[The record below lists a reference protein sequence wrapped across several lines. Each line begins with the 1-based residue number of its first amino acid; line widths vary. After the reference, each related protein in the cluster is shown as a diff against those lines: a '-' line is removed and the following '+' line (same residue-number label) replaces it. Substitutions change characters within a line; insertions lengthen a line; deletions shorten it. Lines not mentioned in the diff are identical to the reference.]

1 MADGME
7 SVPQPDSETD
17 GPGPGSAAAPGE
29 DEAEATKRGRGRPRL
44 SDRDRLQRRL
54 NSRKKY
60 DNRRIYIGESY
71 VVWAALRERYGW
83 SDKRLALHLVQLE
96 QGVRDRRHSK
106 PGAEEQNSKI
116 NSSQK
121 VKKQAISSLKTLV
134 VWYEHHKQTCK
145 QEPVLYELQR
155 VCDCSVAVVWQC
167 EAGHQYLQRLEPV
180 QKNCHTPGAE
190 PVTKDS
196 VAVSSSEENQSQQRC
211 PVEKKVRKDKKGT
224 SRRKQGQSNE
234 LYMKCESDTSTC
246 DESDSDQKFE
256 EYFNVKL
263 IDVDAGESNYEGGN
277 KEGGANAKANAL
289 RSVGKPKETDK
300 NEDRHG
306 TEIRELASPYRAQ
319 SACRSSTGEGNEH
332 PLPAELPTLNN
343 TSHTLGKDALN
354 SLTTNCPIT
363 VQIST
368 VQSSEITS
376 ITDSEFGQVPL
387 DTAQQVNPT
396 EYEEMTC
403 TFSEQ
408 LTYVNPVGE
417 CYSIEEQH
425 ETTEW
430 SEHPGVIGERTVID
444 GSALPP
450 TEPRETAQEMTHKPK
465 RKKRG
470 HIIDADGMF
479 QLFHC
484 PHEGCSQVYI
494 TLNSF
499 QNHVNLVHRKGKTK
513 VCSHPGCGKRFYLS
527 NHLRRHMIIHSG
539 VRDFICETCGKS
551 FKRKNH
557 LEVHRRT
564 HTGETPLQCEIC
576 GYQCRQRA
584 SLNWHMKKHDTEI
597 QYNFTCEYCGKK
609 FEKMDSVK
617 FHKLKSHPEN
627 QTM

>member
-1 MADGME
+1 MADGIG
-7 SVPQPDSETD
+7 SV
-17 GPGPGSAAAPGE
+17 A
-29 DEAEATKRGRGRPRL
+29 EAESGPPPPDEGEAEGTKRGRGRPRL
-44 SDRDRLQRRL
+44 SDTDRLQRRL

-96 QGVRDRRHSK
+96 QGARAKRHSK
-106 PGAEEQNSKI
+106 SGAEEQNSKI

-121 VKKQAISSLKTLV
+121 VKKQAVSSLKTLV

-145 QEPVLYELQR
+145 QEPVLHELQR

-167 EAGHQYLQRLEPV
+167 EAGHQYLQCLEPV
-180 QKNCHTPGAE
+180 QKNCHVPDAE
-190 PVTKDS
+190 PPAKDS
-196 VAVSSSEENQSQQRC
+196 VTVSSSEENQSQQPC
-211 PVEKKVRKDKKGT
+211 PVEKKVRKDKRGT
-224 SRRKQGQSNE
+224 IRKNPGQSNE
-234 LYMKCESDTSTC
+234 LYMKCESDTATC
-246 DESDSDQKFE
+246 DESDSDQKFQ

-263 IDVDAGESNYEGGN
+263 IDVDARESIYEGGN
-277 KEGGANAKANAL
+277 KEGGVNAKVL
-289 RSVGKPKETDK
+289 SSVGQPTEETDK
-300 NEDRHG
+300 NEDKHG
-306 TEIRELASPYRAQ
+306 TEVRELASPCRAQ
-319 SACRSSTGEGNEH
+319 SPCKSSIDEGNHLSLSSE
-332 PLPAELPTLNN
+332 LPALNN
-343 TSHTLGKDALN
+343 ISQNVEKDALN
-354 SLTTNCPIT
+354 SLAANCPVT

-376 ITDSEFGQVPL
+376 ITDSEFEHVPL
-387 DTAQQVNPT
+387 DPAQQVNPT

-417 CYSIEEQH
+417 CYSIEGQNEA
-425 ETTEW
+425 TEW
-430 SEHPGVIGERTVID
+430 SEHPGVIGERTVIV

-450 TEPRETAQEMTHKPK
+450 TEPKEAAQEMPHKPK
-465 RKKRG
+465 RKKWG

-513 VCSHPGCGKRFYLS
+513 ICSHPGCGKKFYLS

-557 LEVHRRT
+557 LEVHRRM

-597 QYNFTCEYCGKK
+597 QYNFTCEHCGKK

-617 FHKLKSHPEN
+617 FHKLKSHPDVKPCDATGIVL
-627 QTM
+627 Q

>member
-1 MADGME
+1 MAEGAE
-7 SVPQPDSETD
+7 SVA
-17 GPGPGSAAAPGE
+17 GP
-29 DEAEATKRGRGRPRL
+29 EAEAGSGPAETGHAAAKAAKRGRGRPRL
-44 SDRDRLQRRL
+44 SDSDRMRQRV

-60 DNRRIYIGESY
+60 DNRRIYIGESFA
-71 VVWAALRERYGW
+71 VWAALRERYGW
-83 SDKRLALHLVQLE
+83 SDKRLAEHLVQLE
-96 QGVRDRRHSK
+96 QRPSK
-106 PGAEEQNSKI
+106 SGAEHQNSKI
-116 NSSQK
+116 NSSHK
-121 VKKQAISSLKTLV
+121 VRKHAVSSLKTLV

-145 QEPVLYELQR
+145 QEPLLYELQQM
-155 VCDCSVAVVWQC
+155 CDCSVAVVWQC
-167 EAGHQYLQRLEPV
+167 EAGHQYLHHMEPV
-180 QKNCHTPGAE
+180 QNTCHSPASE
-190 PVTKDS
+190 PIVKSKLTIS
-196 VAVSSSEENQSQQRC
+196 NSEENLNQQQC
-211 PVEKKVRKDKKGT
+211 VVEKKKSKTKRNAIRKKP
-224 SRRKQGQSNE
+224 GQSNE
-234 LYMKCESDTSTC
+234 LYMKCESETSTC
-246 DESDSDQKFE
+246 DESDSDQKFK

-263 IDVDAGESNYEGGN
+263 IDVEANHPSYGGGN
-277 KEGGANAKANAL
+277 KVN
-289 RSVGKPKETDK
+289 GKPQALSSGEESSKVEGQNGQLERTAIDEPASSCQTQSPCR
-300 NEDRHG
+300 NSIVEDN
-306 TEIRELASPYRAQ
+306 TPSLA
-319 SACRSSTGEGNEH
+319 
-332 PLPAELPTLNN
+332 AELPTLN
-343 TSHTLGKDALN
+343 TLVQTVGKDALY
-354 SLTTNCPIT
+354 SLTTNCPVT

-376 ITDSEFGQVPL
+376 ITEEFGQVPL
-387 DTAQQVNPT
+387 DTAQQVNPA

-408 LTYVNPVGE
+408 LTYVNPVAE
-417 CYSIEEQH
+417 CYTIEEQN
-425 ETTEW
+425 EATEW
-430 SEHPGVIGERTVID
+430 NDHPDVIAERTVID

-450 TEPRETAQEMTHKPK
+450 VEAGENTQDMPHKPK

-470 HIIDADGMF
+470 HVIDADGMF

-484 PHEGCSQVYI
+484 PHEGCNQVYI

-617 FHKLKSHPEN
+617 FHKLKSHPEC

>member
-1 MADGME
+1 M
-7 SVPQPDSETD
+7 
-17 GPGPGSAAAPGE
+17 
-29 DEAEATKRGRGRPRL
+29 R
-44 SDRDRLQRRL
+44 QRF
-54 NSRKKY
+54 
-60 DNRRIYIGESY
+60 
-71 VVWAALRERYGW
+71 
-83 SDKRLALHLVQLE
+83 
-96 QGVRDRRHSK
+96 
-106 PGAEEQNSKI
+106 
-116 NSSQK
+116 
-121 VKKQAISSLKTLV
+121 KKQAVSSLKTLV

-145 QEPVLYELQR
+145 QEPVLYELQQ
-155 VCDCSVAVVWQC
+155 VCECSVAIVWQC
-167 EAGHQYLQRLEPV
+167 EAGHQYLQCLEPV
-180 QKNCHTPGAE
+180 QKNCHTPDAE
-190 PVTKDS
+190 PAAKDS
-196 VAVSSSEENQSQQRC
+196 VTVSTSEETQSQQPR
-211 PVEKKVRKDKKGT
+211 PVTKKVRKEKRGT
-224 SRRKQGQSNE
+224 ARRKPGQSNE

-246 DESDSDQKFE
+246 DESDSEQKFE

-263 IDVDAGESNYEGGN
+263 IDVDASESVYDTAS
-277 KEGGANAKANAL
+277 KEGGVNDKALN
-289 RSVGKPKETDK
+289 SGGKPCEETDK
-300 NEDRHG
+300 NEGRHG
-306 TEIRELASPYRAQ
+306 TEVGELVSPCRAQ
-319 SACRSSTGEGNEH
+319 SPCKSSIGEDH
-332 PLPAELPTLNN
+332 LPLPAQLPALTDVPQ
-343 TSHTLGKDALN
+343 TVEKDALS
-354 SLTTNCPIT
+354 SLTADCPVT

-376 ITDSEFGQVPL
+376 ITESEFGQVPL
-387 DTAQQVNPT
+387 GTAQPVNPP

-417 CYSIEEQH
+417 CYTIAGQTEG
-425 ETTEW
+425 TEW

-444 GSALPP
+444 GSALPA
-450 TEPRETAQEMTHKPK
+450 TEPKEAAQKTPHKPK
-465 RKKRG
+465 RKKG
-470 HIIDADGMF
+470 GYIIDADGMF

-557 LEVHRRT
+557 LEVHRRM

-584 SLNWHMKKHDTEI
+584 SLNWHMKKHNTEI

-609 FEKMDSVK
+609 FEKMESVK
-617 FHKLKSHPEN
+617 FHKLKSHPEC

>member
-1 MADGME
+1 MAEGAE
-7 SVPQPDSETD
+7 SATGPQGESEADSR
-17 GPGPGSAAAPGE
+17 AA
-29 DEAEATKRGRGRPRL
+29 KRGRGRPRL
-44 SDRDRLQRRL
+44 SDSERLRQRV

-60 DNRRIYIGESY
+60 DNRRIYIGEAFG
-71 VVWAALRERYGW
+71 VWAALRERHGW
-83 SDKRLALHLVQLE
+83 SDRRLAQHLVQLE
-96 QGVRDRRHSK
+96 QRRSK
-106 PGAEEQNSKI
+106 SGSEGQNLKI

-121 VKKQAISSLKTLV
+121 ARKQAISSLKTLV
-134 VWYEHHKQTCK
+134 MWYEQHKQTCK
-145 QEPVLYELQR
+145 QELLLYELQQ

-167 EAGHQYLQRLEPV
+167 EAGHQYLQHMEPV
-180 QKNCHTPGAE
+180 QNICHV
-190 PVTKDS
+190 PVALPTAKGNMTIS
-196 VAVSSSEENQSQQRC
+196 NLEENRNRQQRSA
-211 PVEKKVRKDKKGT
+211 EKKGSKAKRDVI
-224 SRRKQGQSNE
+224 RRQRGQSNE
-234 LYMKCESDTSTC
+234 LYIKCETDTSTC
-246 DESDSDQKFE
+246 DGSDSDHKFK

-263 IDVDAGESNYEGGN
+263 VDVDANKPNYEGGN
-277 KEGGANAKANAL
+277 KLNSKTQTL
-289 RSVGKPKETDK
+289 SSVEKCSKGEDK
-300 NEDRHG
+300 KDQSRTAIHEPS
-306 TEIRELASPYRAQ
+306 SPHRAQ
-319 SACRSSTGEGNEH
+319 SPCKSSATEGNH
-332 PLPAELPTLNN
+332 PSLPTLNTIVQTVDKN
-343 TSHTLGKDALN
+343 ALY
-354 SLTTNCPIT
+354 SLTTNCPVT

-376 ITDSEFGQVPL
+376 ITEEFGQVPL
-387 DTAQQVNPT
+387 DTAQVNPT
-396 EYEEMTC
+396 DYEEMTC

-408 LTYVNPVGE
+408 LTYVNPVSD
-417 CYSIEEQH
+417 CYTIEGQNEP
-425 ETTEW
+425 TEW
-430 SEHPGVIGERTVID
+430 SEHPDVIGERTVIA
-444 GSALPP
+444 GSGTP
-450 TEPRETAQEMTHKPK
+450 TEPSETARDMPHKPK

-470 HIIDADGMF
+470 HVIDADGMF

-484 PHEGCSQVYI
+484 PHDGCSQVYV

-584 SLNWHMKKHDTEI
+584 SLNWHMKKHNTEI

-617 FHKLKSHPEN
+617 FHKLKSHPEC
-627 QTM
+627 QAM

>member
-1 MADGME
+1 MADGLE
-7 SVPQPDSETD
+7 PAAADSEPPPGD
-17 GPGPGSAAAPGE
+17 G
-29 DEAEATKRGRGRPRL
+29 EAKRGRGRPRL
-44 SDRDRLQRRL
+44 SDTDRLQRRL

-83 SDKRLALHLVQLE
+83 SDKRLALHLVQLD
-96 QGVRDRRHSK
+96 QGGPRDRRHSK
-106 PGAEEQNSKI
+106 SGAEEQNSKI

-121 VKKQAISSLKTLV
+121 VKRQAVSSLKTLV

-155 VCDCSVAVVWQC
+155 VCECSVAIVWQC
-167 EAGHQYLQRLEPV
+167 EAGHQYLQCLEPV
-180 QKNCHTPGAE
+180 QKNCHSPGAE
-190 PVTKDS
+190 PAAKDS
-196 VAVSSSEENQSQQRC
+196 VAEETQSQQHH
-211 PVEKKVRKDKKGT
+211 PATKKGRKGKRGT
-224 SRRKQGQSNE
+224 ARRKPGQSNE

-246 DESDSDQKFE
+246 DGSDSEQKFE

-263 IDVDAGESNYEGGN
+263 IDVDASDSVYDTAN
-277 KEGGANAKANAL
+277 KEGGVSAKVL
-289 RSVGKPKETDK
+289 SSGGKPNEAADK
-300 NEDRHG
+300 NEDSHD
-306 TEIRELASPYRAQ
+306 TEVGELASPCRVQ
-319 SACRSSTGEGNEH
+319 SPCKSSNGEDH
-332 PLPAELPTLNN
+332 LALPAELPALANVPQPVE
-343 TSHTLGKDALN
+343 KDALS
-354 SLTTNCPIT
+354 SLTANCPVT
-363 VQIST
+363 VQLST

-376 ITDSEFGQVPL
+376 ITESEFGQVPL
-387 DTAQQVNPT
+387 DTAQPVNPA

-417 CYSIEEQH
+417 CYTITGQAEG
-425 ETTEW
+425 TEW

-444 GSALPP
+444 DSALPA
-450 TEPRETAQEMTHKPK
+450 TEPKEAAEKTPHKPK
-465 RKKRG
+465 RKKG
-470 HIIDADGMF
+470 GYIIDADGMF

-557 LEVHRRT
+557 LEVHRRM

-609 FEKMDSVK
+609 FEKMESVK
-617 FHKLKSHPEN
+617 FHKLKSHPEC

>member
-1 MADGME
+1 MISLHATLTYWEIVYLAGY
-7 SVPQPDSETD
+7 SSGLPLP
-17 GPGPGSAAAPGE
+17 SAG
-29 DEAEATKRGRGRPRL
+29 K
-44 SDRDRLQRRL
+44 S
-54 NSRKKY
+54 
-60 DNRRIYIGESY
+60 
-71 VVWAALRERYGW
+71 
-83 SDKRLALHLVQLE
+83 
-96 QGVRDRRHSK
+96 
-106 PGAEEQNSKI
+106 GAEEQNSKI
-116 NSSQK
+116 NSLQK
-121 VKKQAISSLKTLV
+121 VRKQAISSLKTLV

-145 QEPVLYELQR
+145 QEPLLYELQQ

-167 EAGHQYLQRLEPV
+167 EAGHQYLQHMEPI
-180 QKNCHTPGAE
+180 QNICHSVEKGNTTTTGAKE
-190 PVTKDS
+190 NLNGQQCP
-196 VAVSSSEENQSQQRC
+196 AENQENKAKR
-211 PVEKKVRKDKKGT
+211 DAI
-224 SRRKQGQSNE
+224 RRKPGQSNE

-246 DESDSDQKFE
+246 DELDSDHKFK

-263 IDVDAGESNYEGGN
+263 IDVDASNTNYEGGN
-277 KEGGANAKANAL
+277 KVNGKAL
-289 RSVGKPKETDK
+289 QLTSVKLSKEEEK
-300 NEDRHG
+300 NKDQDRTIVH
-306 TEIRELASPYRAQ
+306 EPASPCQAQ
-319 SACRSSTGEGNEH
+319 SPCKNSKTEGNH
-332 PLPAELPTLNN
+332 HALPVELPTLN
-343 TSHTLGKDALN
+343 TIVQTVEKDPLYTLAA
-354 SLTTNCPIT
+354 NCPVT

-368 VQSSEITS
+368 VQGSEITS
-376 ITDSEFGQVPL
+376 ITEELGQVPL
-387 DTAQQVNPT
+387 DTARVNPT

-417 CYSIEEQH
+417 CYTIEEQN

-430 SEHPGVIGERTVID
+430 NEHPDVIGERTVVD
-444 GSALPP
+444 GSGLPP
-450 TEPRETAQEMTHKPK
+450 DQPSENAQDVPHKPK

-470 HIIDADGMF
+470 HVIDADGMF

-484 PHEGCSQVYI
+484 PHEGCNQVYI

-617 FHKLKSHPEN
+617 FHKLKSHPEC
-627 QTM
+627 QTL

>member
-1 MADGME
+1 M
-7 SVPQPDSETD
+7 PTL
-17 GPGPGSAAAPGE
+17 
-29 DEAEATKRGRGRPRL
+29 L
-44 SDRDRLQRRL
+44 SKDDVRWCRHPV
-54 NSRKKY
+54 N
-60 DNRRIYIGESY
+60 
-71 VVWAALRERYGW
+71 LR
-83 SDKRLALHLVQLE
+83 
-96 QGVRDRRHSK
+96 
-106 PGAEEQNSKI
+106 
-116 NSSQK
+116 
-121 VKKQAISSLKTLV
+121 VKKQAIGALKTLV
-134 VWYEHHKQTCK
+134 VWYEHHKQMCK

-180 QKNCHTPGAE
+180 QKNCHSPNVEPTPEGSLTISIPE
-190 PVTKDS
+190 G
-196 VAVSSSEENQSQQRC
+196 NQSRQPR
-211 PVEKKVRKDKKGT
+211 PAERKAGKDKTGPV
-224 SRRKQGQSNE
+224 RRKPGQSNE
-234 LYMKCESDTSTC
+234 QYMKCESDTSTC
-246 DESDSDQKFE
+246 DESDLDRKFK

-263 IDVDAGESNYEGGN
+263 IDVDASEPSYEGGN
-277 KEGGANAKANAL
+277 KEGGAKA
-289 RSVGKPKETDK
+289 KETALGSAGRPEETDR
-300 NEDRHG
+300 NEDGRG
-306 TEIRELASPYRAQ
+306 TEIRGLASPRRAPSQ
-319 SACRSSTGEGNEH
+319 CKSAVAEGSHPSLPGGLSTLDNVSQTVE
-332 PLPAELPTLNN
+332 
-343 TSHTLGKDALN
+343 KDVLN
-354 SLTTNCPIT
+354 SLTPNCPVT
-363 VQIST
+363 VQIAT

-376 ITDSEFGQVPL
+376 ITDSGFGRVSL
-387 DTAQQVNPT
+387 DPAQPVNRT

-408 LTYVNPVGE
+408 LMYVTPEGE
-417 CYSIEEQH
+417 CYSIEEH
-425 ETTEW
+425 GATTEW
-430 SEHPGVIGERTVID
+430 SEHSGVIGERTIID

-450 TEPRETAQEMTHKPK
+450 TDPRETVQEMQHKTK

-527 NHLRRHMIIHSG
+527 NHLRRHMIIHTD
-539 VRDFICETCGKS
+539 VRDFICETCGKP

-617 FHKLKSHPEN
+617 FHKLKSHPEHES
-627 QTM
+627 M

>member
-1 MADGME
+1 MADGTE
-7 SVPQPDSETD
+7 PVARGDSEP
-17 GPGPGSAAAPGE
+17 PGPPGE
-29 DEAEATKRGRGRPRL
+29 GEADAAKRGRGRPRL
-44 SDRDRLQRRL
+44 SDDDRLQRRL
-54 NSRKKY
+54 SSRKKY

-71 VVWAALRERYGW
+71 TVWAALRERRGW

-96 QGVRDRRHSK
+96 QGGGERRHSK
-106 PGAEEQNSKI
+106 SGAEEQNAKI

-121 VKKQAISSLKTLV
+121 VKKPAVSSLKSLV
-134 VWYEHHKQTCK
+134 VWYQHHVQTCK
-145 QEPVLYELQR
+145 EEPVLYELQR

-167 EAGHQYLQRLEPV
+167 EAGHQYVQCLEPV
-180 QKNCHTPGAE
+180 RKNCHTPDAE
-190 PVTKDS
+190 PTAKDRVT
-196 VAVSSSEENQSQQRC
+196 VSSSEENRSQQRC
-211 PVEKKVRKDKKGT
+211 PAEKRVRKGKRGT
-224 SRRKQGQSNE
+224 SRRKPGQPNE

-246 DESDSDQKFE
+246 EESDSEQKFE
-256 EYFNVKL
+256 EYFDVKL
-263 IDVDAGESNYEGGN
+263 IDVDVSQPAYEGGN
-277 KEGGANAKANAL
+277 QESGASAKVL
-289 RSVGKPKETDK
+289 GSVSKPSEEIDK
-300 NEDRHG
+300 DGDSHG
-306 TEIRELASPYRAQ
+306 TEVGELATSCRAQ
-319 SACRSSTGEGNEH
+319 SPCKSTTGDGNH
-332 PLPAELPTLNN
+332 LPLPSELPALNN
-343 TSHTLGKDALN
+343 ISQTVEKDALS
-354 SLTTNCPIT
+354 SLTANCPVT

-376 ITDSEFGQVPL
+376 ITDSELGQVPL
-387 DTAQQVNPT
+387 DTAQPVNPT

-408 LTYVNPVGE
+408 LTYVNPVAE
-417 CYSIEEQH
+417 CFTIEAQNEATQ
-425 ETTEW
+425 W
-430 SEHPGVIGERTVID
+430 SEHPGVLGERTVSE
-444 GSALPP
+444 GSTLPA
-450 TEPRETAQEMTHKPK
+450 TEPREAAQEVPHKPK
-465 RKKRG
+465 RKKQG

-484 PHEGCSQVYI
+484 PQEGCSQVYI

-557 LEVHRRT
+557 LEVHRRM

-597 QYNFTCEYCGKK
+597 QYNFTCEYCGKR
-609 FEKMDSVK
+609 FEKVDSVK
-617 FHKLKSHPEN
+617 FHKLKSHPEC

>member
-7 SVPQPDSETD
+7 PAARGDSEPS
-17 GPGPGSAAAPGE
+17 PGDREAA
-29 DEAEATKRGRGRPRL
+29 KRGRGRPRL
-44 SDRDRLQRRL
+44 SDNDRLQRRL
-54 NSRKKY
+54 NSRKNKS
-60 DNRRIYIGESY
+60 GTE
-71 VVWAALRERYGW
+71 
-83 SDKRLALHLVQLE
+83 K
-96 QGVRDRRHSK
+96 
-106 PGAEEQNSKI
+106 QNSKI

-121 VKKQAISSLKTLV
+121 VKKQAVGSLKTLV
-134 VWYEHHKQTCK
+134 VWYEHHMQTCK

-155 VCDCSVAVVWQC
+155 VCDCSVAIVWQC
-167 EAGHQYLQRLEPV
+167 EAGHQYLQCLEPV
-180 QKNCHTPGAE
+180 RESCHTPEAE
-190 PVTKDS
+190 PAAKDRVT
-196 VAVSSSEENQSQQRC
+196 VSSSEENRNRPRC
-211 PVEKKVRKDKKGT
+211 CPLEKKARKDKN
-224 SRRKQGQSNE
+224 RRKAGQPNE

-263 IDVDAGESNYEGGN
+263 IDVDPRGPAHDGGSKESGADAEALSSAGQPSEET
-277 KEGGANAKANAL
+277 
-289 RSVGKPKETDK
+289 GKDGDGQEAETGD
-300 NEDRHG
+300 
-306 TEIRELASPYRAQ
+306 LASPCGAQ
-319 SACRSSTGEGNEH
+319 SPCKSTAGEGSH
-332 PLPAELPTLNN
+332 LPLPSELPALNN
-343 TSHTLGKDALN
+343 LSQTVEKDALS
-354 SLTTNCPIT
+354 SLSANCPVT
-363 VQIST
+363 LQIST

-387 DTAQQVNPT
+387 DTAQPVNPA

-408 LTYVNPVGE
+408 LSYVTPVSE
-417 CYSIEEQH
+417 CYTIEGQSEA
-425 ETTEW
+425 TEW
-430 SEHPGVIGERTVID
+430 SEHPGVLGERTVIE
-444 GSALPP
+444 GPTLPAS
-450 TEPRETAQEMTHKPK
+450 EPREAAQDAPHKPK

-499 QNHVNLVHRKGKTK
+499 QNHINLVHRKGKTK

-557 LEVHRRT
+557 LEVHRRM

-617 FHKLKSHPEN
+617 FHKLKSHPEC

>member
-1 MADGME
+1 MAEGAE
-7 SVPQPDSETD
+7 
-17 GPGPGSAAAPGE
+17 SAAGP
-29 DEAEATKRGRGRPRL
+29 EAEAEGTGAGPGGAGTKAAKRGRGRPRL
-44 SDRDRLQRRL
+44 SDSDRLRQRV

-60 DNRRIYIGESY
+60 DNRRIYIGESFA
-71 VVWAALRERYGW
+71 VWAALRERYGW
-83 SDKRLALHLVQLE
+83 SDKRLAEHLVQLE
-96 QGVRDRRHSK
+96 QRRSK
-106 PGAEEQNSKI
+106 SGAEEQNSKI

-121 VKKQAISSLKTLV
+121 VRKQAITSLKTLV
-134 VWYEHHKQTCK
+134 TWYEQHKQMCK
-145 QEPVLYELQR
+145 QEPLLYELQQ

-167 EAGHQYLQRLEPV
+167 EAGHQYLQHMEPV
-180 QKNCHTPGAE
+180 QNICHSTAAE
-190 PVTKDS
+190 PTAKGNVTI
-196 VAVSSSEENQSQQRC
+196 SSSKENMNRQQC
-211 PVEKKVRKDKKGT
+211 PVEKKESKAKRDAIRKKP
-224 SRRKQGQSNE
+224 GQSNE

-246 DESDSDQKFE
+246 DESDSDQKFK

-263 IDVDAGESNYEGGN
+263 IDVDASEPNYEGGS
-277 KEGGANAKANAL
+277 KENGKTQAL
-289 RSVGKPKETDK
+289 SSVGKPSKGEDK
-300 NEDRHG
+300 DKDQHRTAIHEP
-306 TEIRELASPYRAQ
+306 ASLCRAQ
-319 SACRSSTGEGNEH
+319 SPCKSSVTEGSQ
-332 PLPAELPTLNN
+332 PSLPAELPALN
-343 TSHTLGKDALN
+343 TIVQTVEKDALY
-354 SLTTNCPIT
+354 SLTTNCPVT

-376 ITDSEFGQVPL
+376 ITEEFGQVPL

-417 CYSIEEQH
+417 CYTIEEQN
-425 ETTEW
+425 EATEW
-430 SEHPGVIGERTVID
+430 NEHPDVIGERTVID
-444 GSALPP
+444 GSGLRPA
-450 TEPRETAQEMTHKPK
+450 EPGENAQDVPHKPK

-470 HIIDADGMF
+470 HVIDADGMF

-484 PHEGCSQVYI
+484 PHEGCNQVYI

-584 SLNWHMKKHDTEI
+584 SLNWHMKKHNTEI

-617 FHKLKSHPEN
+617 FHKLKSHPEC

>member
-1 MADGME
+1 M
-7 SVPQPDSETD
+7 
-17 GPGPGSAAAPGE
+17 
-29 DEAEATKRGRGRPRL
+29 AEAAGPEATATGAGTGDSGDIATKGAKRGRGRPRL
-44 SDRDRLQRRL
+44 SDSDRLRQRV

-60 DNRRIYIGESY
+60 DNRRIYIGESFA
-71 VVWAALRERYGW
+71 VWAALRERYGW
-83 SDKRLALHLVQLE
+83 SDKRLAEHLVQLE
-96 QGVRDRRHSK
+96 QERSK
-106 PGAEEQNSKI
+106 SGAEEQNSKI
-116 NSSQK
+116 NSLQK
-121 VKKQAISSLKTLV
+121 VRKQAISSLKTLV

-145 QEPVLYELQR
+145 QEPLLYELQQ

-167 EAGHQYLQRLEPV
+167 EAGHQYLQHMEPI
-180 QKNCHTPGAE
+180 QNICHSIAKGN
-190 PVTKDS
+190 
-196 VAVSSSEENQSQQRC
+196 VATTGSKENPNGQQCPAENQENKAKGDAIQRK
-211 PVEKKVRKDKKGT
+211 P
-224 SRRKQGQSNE
+224 GQSNE

-246 DESDSDQKFE
+246 DELDSDHKFK

-263 IDVDAGESNYEGGN
+263 IDVDASNTNYEGGN
-277 KEGGANAKANAL
+277 KVNGKAQAL
-289 RSVGKPKETDK
+289 TSVKLSKEEEK
-300 NEDRHG
+300 NKDQDRTIAH
-306 TEIRELASPYRAQ
+306 EPASPCRAQ
-319 SACRSSTGEGNEH
+319 SPCKNSKTEGNH
-332 PLPAELPTLNN
+332 HALPVELPTLN
-343 TSHTLGKDALN
+343 TIVQTVEKDPLY
-354 SLTTNCPIT
+354 SLAANCPVT

-376 ITDSEFGQVPL
+376 ITEELGQVPL
-387 DTAQQVNPT
+387 DTARVNPT

-417 CYSIEEQH
+417 CYTIEEQN

-430 SEHPGVIGERTVID
+430 NEHPDVIGERTVVD
-444 GSALPP
+444 GSGLPSDQP
-450 TEPRETAQEMTHKPK
+450 GENAQDVPHKPK

-470 HIIDADGMF
+470 HVIDADGMF

-484 PHEGCSQVYI
+484 PHEGCNQVYI

-617 FHKLKSHPEN
+617 FHKLKSHPEC
-627 QTM
+627 QTL